1 MAEEPRLERAS
12 SFVSGRLFG
21 SSRSAARKKRFNPTE
36 RLHRAHGSGLANIR
50 LSRRSSF
57 QNQDPKDVELSARK
71 ATDQFHLP
79 STDTTIALTGGVK
92 NHKEGMIYVKSS
104 GPISWLTGWKKKYLK
119 LEKGEIKFFSPR
131 EIISYGPEEAVDEAS
146 IALVDIR
153 WIEYEKRG
161 DDKFAIVLGSQGKKK
176 LSQARKASSGF
187 ADRIGTQRESR
198 STMSSKS
205 SRDTLDIKKNSEK
218 FRQTRVWFRLA
229 DPSGIEN
236 WIQHLLVELKNQAQ
250 FINESVKILMKQP
263 GDHDESIEMMLRQS
277 VDLWTLCL
285 GKISEETA
293 KAQESLVAWLARDLM
308 NNQSEEAQFWAKSA
322 QGIRREIENR
332 NAIMRN
338 WERVTGDKKGNLT
351 DALAR
356 LRAERKATS
365 FGKKFSAFEELQE
378 ETALFGISNA
388 EHRIQLNEVEKWKM
402 MNKGKASSSTK
413 STEEVEKLL

>member
-1 MAEEPRLERAS
+1 
-12 SFVSGRLFG
+12 
-21 SSRSAARKKRFNPTE
+21 
-36 RLHRAHGSGLANIR
+36 
-50 LSRRSSF
+50 
-57 QNQDPKDVELSARK
+57 
-71 ATDQFHLP
+71 
-79 STDTTIALTGGVK
+79 
-92 NHKEGMIYVKSS
+92 MIYVKSS